1 MKGEA
6 IRANIVVLALLSAA
20 MLAMAPSKPKGG
32 AIIAGGKVVLRG
44 WKSNAAGVRVEFQI
58 EQVGGAGDF
67 FGIVFEPWNQ
77 DNPTLVAQAPTRSA
91 AAKATS
97 VHIAYDTHGLP

>member
-1 MKGEA
+1 MKGEV
-6 IRANIVVLALLSAA
+6 RANIAILAFLSAA

-32 AIIAGGKVVLRG
+32 PILEGGKVVLRG

-67 FGIVFEPWNQ
+67 FGIVLEPWDG
-77 DNPTLVAQAPTRSA
+77 DNPTLVAQAPTRTA
-91 AAKATS
+91 AAQAAS
-97 VHIAYDTHGLP
+97 IHIAHDTHGLP